1 MCGRFSQAKDLEE
14 LYDEFTFI
22 DEPFDDIVLS
32 PRYNIAPSQL
42 TPVIINEDGR
52 NKLKMFKWGL
62 VPSWSKDTKIGYKMI
77 NARAETVSEKPSYKK
92 PFKSR
97 RCLVIADGFYEW
109 KRPDKKT
116 KIPYRFV
123 MKDRSLI
130 SFAGLWDVWKKEAEP
145 LYTFTI
151 ITTSE
156 NDLMRPIHD
165 RMPVILPK
173 TNREIWLNPDSNEA
187 ELKELLV
194 PYDSSKME
202 HYRVSDVVNNA
213 RNELPECIEKIKLL

>member
-1 MCGRFSQAKDLEE
+1 MCGRFSQAKDIDDL
-14 LYDEFTFI
+14 LDEFPYI
-22 DEPFDDIVLS
+22 QGDITEYIIT

-42 TPVIINEDGR
+42 SLVIVHEEGK

-77 NARAETVSEKPSYKK
+77 NARAETISEKNSYKR
-92 PFKSR
+92 PFKSQ

-123 MKDRSLI
+123 MKDRSLLT
-130 SFAGLWDVWKKEAEP
+130 FAGLWEVWKKEATP

-165 RMPVILPK
+165 CMPVILPK
-173 TNREIWLNPDSNEA
+173 DNREIWLNPESNEA

-194 PYDSSKME
+194 PYDSSKMD
-202 HYRVSDVVNNA
+202 YYKVSNVVNNA
-213 RNELPECIEKIKLL
+213 KNEVPECIEEVES

>member
-22 DEPFDDIVLS
+22 DEPFDDIIQ

-42 TPVIINEDGR
+42 SPVIINEEGK
-52 NKLKMFKWGL
+52 NKLRMFKWGL
-62 VPSWSKDTKIGYKMI
+62 VPSWSKNTKIGYRMI
-77 NARAETVSEKPSYKK
+77 NARAETISEKPSFKK

-109 KRPDKKT
+109 QRPDKKT
-116 KIPYRFV
+116 KIPHRFI
-123 MKDRSLI
+123 MKDRKL
-130 SFAGLWDVWKKEAEP
+130 FAMAGLWDIWEKEAEP

-156 NDLMRPIHD
+156 NELMKPVHD

-173 TNREIWLNPDSNEA
+173 ENRQIWLEP
-187 ELKELLV
+187 
-194 PYDSSKME
+194 
-202 HYRVSDVVNNA
+202 
-213 RNELPECIEKIKLL
+213 

>member
-14 LYDEFTFI
+14 LYDEFPFI
-22 DEPFDDIVLS
+22 DEPFDDIVLT
-32 PRYNIAPSQL
+32 PRFNIAPSQL
-42 TPVIINEDGR
+42 SPVIINEEGKNR
-52 NKLKMFKWGL
+52 LKMFKWGL

-77 NARAETVSEKPSYKK
+77 NARAETISEKPSYKK

-123 MKDRSLI
+123 MKDRSFI

-156 NDLMRPIHD
+156 NDLMRPVHD

-173 TNREIWLNPDSNEA
+173 DNRQIWLNPESNEA

-194 PYDSSKME
+194 PYDSVKME
-202 HYRVSDVVNNA
+202 MYRVSDVVNSWKNDV
-213 RNELPECIEKIKLL
+213 EECIEKIID

>member
-22 DEPFDDIVLS
+22 DEPFDDIIQ

-42 TPVIINEDGR
+42 SPVIINEDGN
-52 NKLKMFKWGL
+52 NKLRMFKWGL
-62 VPSWSKDTKIGYKMI
+62 VPSWSKDTKMGYRMI
-77 NARAETVSEKPSYKK
+77 NARAETISEKPSFKK
-92 PFKSR
+92 PFKSQ

-109 KRPDKKT
+109 QKPDKKT
-116 KIPYRFV
+116 KIPYRFT
-123 MKDRSLI
+123 MKDKKL
-130 SFAGLWDVWKKEAEP
+130 FAMAGLWEVWEKEDDP

-156 NDLMRPIHD
+156 NDLMRPVHD
-165 RMPVILPK
+165 RMPVILPEG
-173 TNREIWLNPDSNEA
+173 NRQIWLDPESNEA

-194 PYDSSKME
+194 PYDSNKMDS
-202 HYRVSDVVNNA
+202 YRVSDVVNSWKND
-213 RNELPECIEKIKLL
+213 LPECFISVS

>member
-22 DEPFDDIVLS
+22 DEPFDDIIQ

-42 TPVIINEDGR
+42 SPVIINEDGN
-52 NKLKMFKWGL
+52 NKLRMFKWGL
-62 VPSWSKDTKIGYKMI
+62 VPSWSKDTKMGYRMI
-77 NARAETVSEKPSYKK
+77 NARAETISEKPSFKK
-92 PFKSR
+92 PFKSQ

-109 KRPDKKT
+109 QKPDKKT
-116 KIPYRFV
+116 KIPYRFI
-123 MKDRSLI
+123 MKDKKL
-130 SFAGLWDVWKKEAEP
+130 FAMAGLWEVWEKEDDP

-156 NDLMRPIHD
+156 NDLMRPVHD
-165 RMPVILPK
+165 RMPVILPEG
-173 TNREIWLNPDSNEA
+173 NRQIWLDPESNEA

-194 PYDSSKME
+194 PYDSNKMDS
-202 HYRVSDVVNNA
+202 YRVSDVVNSWKND
-213 RNELPECIEKIKLL
+213 LPECFISVS

>member
-22 DEPFDDIVLS
+22 DEPFDDIIQ

-42 TPVIINEDGR
+42 SPVIINEDGN
-52 NKLKMFKWGL
+52 NKLRMFKWGL
-62 VPSWSKDTKIGYKMI
+62 VPSWSKDTKMGYRMI
-77 NARAETVSEKPSYKK
+77 NARAETISEKPSFKK
-92 PFKSR
+92 PFKSQ

-109 KRPDKKT
+109 QKPDKKT
-116 KIPYRFV
+116 KIPYRFT
-123 MKDRSLI
+123 MKDKKL
-130 SFAGLWDVWKKEAEP
+130 FAMAGLWEVWEKQDDP

-156 NDLMRPIHD
+156 NELMKPVHD
-165 RMPVILPK
+165 RMPVILPEG
-173 TNREIWLNPDSNEA
+173 NRQIWLDPKSNEA

-194 PYDSSKME
+194 PYDSNKMDS
-202 HYRVSDVVNNA
+202 YRVSDVVNSWKND
-213 RNELPECIEKIKLL
+213 LPECFISVS

>member
-14 LYDEFTFI
+14 LQNEFPFI
-22 DEPFDDIVLS
+22 DKGFENLILS

-42 TPVIINEDGR
+42 SPVIINEDR
-52 NKLKMFKWGL
+52 MNKLKMYKWGL
-62 VPSWSKDTKIGYKMI
+62 VPSWSKDTKIGYKMV
-77 NARAETVSEKPSYKK
+77 NARAETISEKNSYKRL
-92 PFKSR
+92 FKSQ

-109 KRPDKKT
+109 NRPDKKT
-116 KIPYRFV
+116 KIPYRFI
-123 MKDRSLI
+123 MKDSSLM
-130 SFAGLWDVWKKEAEP
+130 SFAGLWEVWKNEAEP

-165 RMPVILPK
+165 HMPVILTK
-173 TNREIWLNPDSNEA
+173 DNREIWLNPESNDA

-202 HYRVSDVVNNA
+202 LYIVSDVVNIA
-213 RNELPECIEKIKLL
+213 RNEVPECIEKI

>member
-22 DEPFDDIVLS
+22 DEPFDGILQ

-42 TPVIINEDGR
+42 SPVIINENGS

-62 VPSWSKDTKIGYKMI
+62 VPSWSKDTKMGYRMI
-77 NARAETVSEKPSYKK
+77 NASAETISEKPSIKK
-92 PFKSR
+92 QIISQ

-109 KRPDKKT
+109 QKQDKNA
-116 KIPYRFV
+116 KIPHRFI
-123 MKDRSLI
+123 MKDRKL
-130 SFAGLWDVWKKEAEP
+130 FTMAGLWDVWKKDSDP

-151 ITTSE
+151 ITTSDNE
-156 NDLMRPIHD
+156 LMKPIHD

-173 TNREIWLNPDSNEA
+173 ENREIWLNPESNKA

-194 PYDSSKME
+194 PYDSNKMDK
-202 HYRVSDVVNNA
+202 YRVSDVVNSWKND
-213 RNELPECIEKIKLL
+213 LPECFISVS

>member
-22 DEPFDDIVLS
+22 DEPFDDIIQ

-42 TPVIINEDGR
+42 SPVIINEDGN
-52 NKLKMFKWGL
+52 NKLRMFKWGL
-62 VPSWSKDTKIGYKMI
+62 VPSWSKDTKMGYRMI
-77 NARAETVSEKPSYKK
+77 NARAETISEKPSFKK
-92 PFKSR
+92 PFKSQ

-109 KRPDKKT
+109 QKPDKKT
-116 KIPYRFV
+116 KIPYRFT
-123 MKDRSLI
+123 MKDKKL
-130 SFAGLWDVWKKEAEP
+130 FAMAGLWDIWEKQDDP

-156 NDLMRPIHD
+156 NDLMRPVHD
-165 RMPVILPK
+165 RMPVILPES
-173 TNREIWLNPDSNEA
+173 NRQIWLDPKSNEA

-194 PYDSSKME
+194 PYDSNKMDS
-202 HYRVSDVVNNA
+202 YRVSDVVNSWKND
-213 RNELPECIEKIKLL
+213 LPECFISVS